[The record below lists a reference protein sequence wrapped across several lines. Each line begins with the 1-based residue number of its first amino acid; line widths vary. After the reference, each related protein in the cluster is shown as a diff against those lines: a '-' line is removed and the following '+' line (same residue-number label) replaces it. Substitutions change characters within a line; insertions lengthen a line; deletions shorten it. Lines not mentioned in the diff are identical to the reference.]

1 MVKRQKD
8 RHQEAGIIIK
18 ADSWSKCMV
27 IGWSRW
33 ATIADS
39 LGIRTFLTNL
49 EAEIISLV
57 ELNVGG
63 AAQYH

>member
-1 MVKRQKD
+1 MCTLFGFVSSYQINTSLKTTSMVKRQKD
-8 RHQEAGIIIK
+8 RHHEAGIIIK

-39 LGIRTFLTNL
+39 LGI
-49 EAEIISLV
+49 
-57 ELNVGG
+57 
-63 AAQYH
+63 

>member
-1 MVKRQKD
+1 MVKRKED
-8 RHQEAGIIIK
+8 RHHEAGIIK

-63 AAQYH
+63 VAQYH